1 MGNRAFHRAECWS
14 EQKGTYAAD
23 SAHHGVH
30 AAITDRAYAGFG
42 SGITVAEHGEPPQPS
57 VVMMREDLY
66 FPPFCGGA
74 NSHPEEVMADVEMA
88 ETPTAAEEH
97 MVQSPLDYVL
107 QNLQIRLGNPR
118 NRCFANA
125 PFRLWSWAGSFLEG
139 PKMWNRTTAAV
150 MAALTDDEVVQI
162 TDLPNLMI
170 ECKMMQPSFCLN
182 W

>member
-1 MGNRAFHRAECWS
+1 
-14 EQKGTYAAD
+14 
-23 SAHHGVH
+23 
-30 AAITDRAYAGFG
+30 
-42 SGITVAEHGEPPQPS
+42 
-57 VVMMREDLY
+57 MMREASN

-74 NSHPEEVMADVEMA
+74 NDQIHEVMADEEMA
-88 ETPTAAEEH
+88 GTSTDAVEN

-125 PFRLWSWAGSFLEG
+125 PFRLWSWAGSFLDG

-162 TDLPNLMI
+162 TDLPPLTQLWKKFDDRVQDDAAQFLSELVALAEPQRVI
-170 ECKMMQPSFCLN
+170 THCYHVDHRQQVHHR
-182 W
+182 